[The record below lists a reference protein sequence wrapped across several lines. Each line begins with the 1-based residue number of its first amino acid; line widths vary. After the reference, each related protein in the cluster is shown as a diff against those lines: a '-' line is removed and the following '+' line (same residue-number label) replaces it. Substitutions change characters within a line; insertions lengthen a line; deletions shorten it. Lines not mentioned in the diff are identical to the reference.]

1 MRPLSRRAFLRLSAL
16 ASGGVVVSTGLSGC
30 SSSDD
35 DDGAGAGGENGGSDV
50 PGSLR
55 ARFDHGVASGD
66 PGTDRAILW
75 TRATPVRDG
84 ADDDASGAGTVTVRW
99 EVATDPEFANLVN
112 DGETEAVAERDW
124 TVRID
129 ARNLAAGT
137 THHYRFVAGDVVS
150 PSGRFRTLPAG
161 PVPEVAL
168 AVVSCSNYP
177 AGFFHVYRELAALE
191 DLDAVLHLGDYI
203 YEYEAG
209 VYPDAETLVA
219 ERALP
224 ADADE
229 ETLTLEQYRAR
240 YALYRTDPDLQAAHA
255 SAAFITVWDD
265 HEVAND
271 AWRNG
276 AENHDPVTE
285 GDYEARREAAL
296 RAWFEWTPV
305 RPASEGDEQTIYRR
319 FEFGEL
325 ATLHMLD
332 TRHAGRDPQLSIADY
347 VDPTSG
353 TLNGT
358 ELAAALAD
366 PNRTLLGAEQLG
378 WLQQGLSASPAIWQV
393 LGQQVLMGR
402 MLVPAELV
410 ASLPAAPDPATFAEL
425 VGIKA
430 RLLQGD
436 PSLTDAERA
445 RVETVIPYNLD
456 AWDGY
461 AAERE
466 AVLETARRSGAN
478 LVTLAGD
485 THNAWA
491 NDLATLDGTAVGVEL
506 ATPSVTSPGLETIL
520 GVDGPEAAAATEGA
534 LVTLIDGLRYLNVA
548 DRGWMVVR
556 LTPERASAQWHYVDT
571 VKTAAYERLEDRA
584 RELSSAPGETG
595 RTLGA

>member
-1 MRPLSRRAFLRLSAL
+1 MHPLSRRTFLRLSAL
-16 ASGGVVVSTGLSGC
+16 ASAGVVVSTGLAGC
-30 SSSDD
+30 SDSDD
-35 DDGAGAGGENGGSDV
+35 DDEVGRDDDAGV

-75 TRATPVRDG
+75 TRATPASDAAG
-84 ADDDASGAGTVTVRW
+84 GTPADGTVRVRW
-99 EVATDPEFANLVN
+99 EVATDPDFANLVN
-112 DGETEAVAERDW
+112 GGETEAVAERDW

-137 THHYRFVAGDVVS
+137 THHYRFTVGDVVS
-150 PSGRFRTLPAG
+150 PAGRFRTLPAG
-161 PVPEVAL
+161 AVSEVAL

-177 AGFFHVYRELAALE
+177 AGHFHVYREVAELE
-191 DLDAVLHLGDYI
+191 GIDAVLHLGDYI

-209 VYPDAETLVA
+209 FYPDEETLVA

-224 ADADE
+224 ADADA
-229 ETLTLEQYRAR
+229 ETVTLEQYRAR
-240 YALYRTDPDLQAAHA
+240 YALYRTDPNLQAAHA

-276 AENHDPVTE
+276 AENHDPADE

-305 RPASEGDEQTIYRR
+305 RPASEGDEETIYRR

-347 VDPTSG
+347 VDPATG
-353 TLNGT
+353 TVNGA
-358 ELAAALAD
+358 EFAAALAD

-378 WLQQGLSASPAIWQV
+378 WLQQGVAASTATWQV

-402 MLVPAELV
+402 MLVPVELV
-410 ASLPAAPDPATFAEL
+410 ASLPAAPDPTVLAEL

-430 RLLQGD
+430 RLLQDD
-436 PSLTDAERA
+436 PSVTDAERA
-445 RVETVIPYNLD
+445 RVETVVPYNLD

-466 AVLETARRSGAN
+466 AVLETARQTGSN

-491 NDLATLDGTAVGVEL
+491 NDLAAVDGTPVGVEF

-520 GVDGPEAAAATEGA
+520 GVDGPEAAAATEAA

-548 DRGWMVVR
+548 DRGWTVVR
-556 LTPERASAQWHYVDT
+556 LTPERASAEWRYVDT
-571 VKTAAYERLEDRA
+571 VKTVAYEVLEARA
-584 RELSSAPGETG
+584 AALSTAPGAASL
-595 RTLGA
+595 TLGD